1 MLSRSSLRDTTT
13 EDNLSR
19 VYSKSYE
26 HGMSNN
32 YSMYVKKV
40 EGLISWKKYTVD
52 VSRTQI

>member
-19 VYSKSYE
+19 VYSKS
-26 HGMSNN
+26 SNN

-40 EGLISWKKYTVD
+40 EGLISWKKYTED